1 MNKDFYVKQPPA
13 LCFIFRFP
21 KRLFLQTDVNTD
33 SMAPRKKV
41 DKENSEASGR
51 PSRQAGLA
59 GKETSAAK
67 VSKSNQTAS
76 AGKVSDARKAS
87 SANAVKKVGAS
98 TTGGQV
104 ATAVK
109 AGSSKQSSQTAGQ
122 EVSGGQSSGCVVTTR
137 PKRVREGVPLF
148 YVKCRERHLS

>member
-1 MNKDFYVKQPPA
+1 
-13 LCFIFRFP
+13 
-21 KRLFLQTDVNTD
+21 
-33 SMAPRKKV
+33 MAPRKKV

-67 VSKSNQTAS
+67 ASKCNQTAS

-109 AGSSKQSSQTAGQ
+109 AGSSKQSSQ